1 MTATQLIEAAE
12 SNQENPEV
20 SQMYAQISVAQS
32 LITLTDQVRD
42 LLSRLERFDDH
53 LQALTVK

>member
-1 MTATQLIEAAE
+1 MTATELIEAAE
-12 SNQENPEV
+12 SNQETPEV
-20 SQMYAQISVAQS
+20 CQMYAQISVAQS
-32 LITLTDQVRD
+32 LLTLTDQMQE